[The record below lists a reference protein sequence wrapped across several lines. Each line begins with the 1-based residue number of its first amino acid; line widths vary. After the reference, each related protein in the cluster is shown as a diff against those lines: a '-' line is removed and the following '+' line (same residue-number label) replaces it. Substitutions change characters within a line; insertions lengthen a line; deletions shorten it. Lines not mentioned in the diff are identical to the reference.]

1 MKNCIIIAVAMMFVF
16 CACQKGDDVISSNN
30 LIGKWEYVKVE
41 FYELSE
47 TGEKTNFIENADS
60 QSEYHEID
68 VPHTIEITDTHIAL
82 WLGDRFPSEEVKYV
96 LEDDT
101 IYLEYTIGRSDKYII
116 KTLNKKEMVLLGE
129 EEEFEFRDKTPEIIL
144 SAYPFIYY
152 RRIN

>member
-30 LIGKWEYVKVE
+30 LIGKWEYVGVE

-47 TGEKTNFIENADS
+47 TGEKANFIENAEQKS
-60 QSEYHEID
+60 AYVEIN
-68 VPHTIEITDTHIAL
+68 VPHTLEINDTHVLL
-82 WLGDRFPSEEVKYV
+82 WTGYRFPSEESKYV

-116 KTLNKKEMVLLGE
+116 KTLNKKEMVVLGR
-129 EEEFEFRDKTPEIIL
+129 EEEFRFDPSQDDYIE
-144 SAYPFIYY
+144 AYPFIYY
-152 RRIN
+152 RRIK